1 MLNEPDQ
8 FEQRPLV
15 ELLRLA
21 GPTVAQMASYTVM
34 QFVDTWM
41 LSRSGDGVAAVIA
54 PTAAANSGILA
65 FAIISLGMGV
75 LWVVNT
81 LVSQAYGRRD
91 YAACGQ
97 FLWQGVWFALVF
109 SLLPLPTLPFAPRAF
124 AWLGHEPQLA
134 RAEAI
139 YWQIVVG
146 FCALKL
152 IGTTFQQFLL
162 AVDRASAVMIATMV
176 GVAANVLAAWMMI
189 FGHLGV
195 RPMGVAGAAWAQ
207 NIGVAVEAAVAA
219 AFVWLWPAIS
229 RNFNA
234 FDWRLRLPQ
243 LRTLLKV
250 GIPSGVQAVADV
262 LAWAAWGNV
271 VMALFG
277 TKAMAGT
284 NFVFRYMSVSFMPA
298 LGIGTAVTALVGR
311 YIGRKRPDIAVQRAH
326 LGFKVAA
333 VYMLACAAVFILF
346 RRALMSLFAADPQ
359 VMAIGSMMLVFAGVY
374 QLFDAIYI
382 VYYGALRG
390 AGDTFVP
397 AVATAALNWGITVA
411 GGYAIA
417 WYAHDLGPAGPWY
430 MATAYGIILGA
441 FMYVRFVRG
450 GWRAIHLERESA
462 SDTVANLNV
471 AIES

>member
-1 MLNEPDQ
+1 
-8 FEQRPLV
+8 
-15 ELLRLA
+15 
-21 GPTVAQMASYTVM
+21 
-34 QFVDTWM
+34 
-41 LSRSGDGVAAVIA
+41 
-54 PTAAANSGILA
+54 
-65 FAIISLGMGV
+65 
-75 LWVVNT
+75 
-81 LVSQAYGRRD
+81 
-91 YAACGQ
+91 
-97 FLWQGVWFALVF
+97 
-109 SLLPLPTLPFAPRAF
+109 
-124 AWLGHEPQLA
+124 
-134 RAEAI
+134 
-139 YWQIVVG
+139 
-146 FCALKL
+146 
-152 IGTTFQQFLL
+152 
-162 AVDRASAVMIATMV
+162 
-176 GVAANVLAAWMMI
+176 
-189 FGHLGV
+189 
-195 RPMGVAGAAWAQ
+195 
-207 NIGVAVEAAVAA
+207 
-219 AFVWLWPAIS
+219 
-229 RNFNA
+229 
-234 FDWRLRLPQ
+234 RLRLPQ

-411 GGYAIA
+411 NGPKRLQGWRDQRLYEKLLTARAASPRGKWVLHDGPPFANGDIHIGHVINKVLKDVVLRFRSMQGYQTPYVPGWDCHGLPIE
-417 WYAHDLGPAGPWY
+417 HKIQQELGPRLREMSIVDVRKRCFEYAAKYVKVQSEQFQRLG
-430 MATAYGIILGA
+430 ILGEWENPYLT
-441 FMYVRFVRG
+441 M
-450 GWRAIHLERESA
+450 SA
-462 SDTVANLNV
+462 EYEADT
-471 AIES
+471 